1 MGGLSRKSV
10 FINNYRKE
18 NGIDPI
24 IIDAGDTFFASAIL
38 ANRNAEGDMLQAK
51 GLLQGYEKIGCD
63 ALNVGGFDLAA
74 GKDFL
79 MSLSEGSSI
88 PFISANLTDT
98 NDNLLF
104 PDFTIVENNGFKIGV
119 TGVSD
124 LIPDHIKDV
133 KKRPYIEAANNVIA
147 EMKSQVDF
155 IVLLANVHRKNNEE
169 LSQNFPDA
177 DYIFV
182 SRNTQ
187 RSRPETKQP
196 EGGPY
201 MYSSGNQGKYL
212 TIVEIALNDPSQP
225 IMDISAAKGK
235 ISSISRR
242 LNKLQEKDPTKT
254 IEDIYADKPNVLKL
268 VGDYRKQLLKY
279 ESIMADAINTTK
291 FHSVALSKT
300 VGEDSEILAF
310 VDETLATCSALR
322 KKPIKAAKN
331 IIKPKSGPIK
341 KKFSIN

>member
-1 MGGLSRKSV
+1 MIL
-10 FINNYRKE
+10 
-18 NGIDPI
+18 
-24 IIDAGDTFFASAIL
+24 DAGDAFFASAVL
-38 ANRNAEGDMLQAK
+38 ANRNAEGDKLQAK
-51 GLLQGYEKIGCD
+51 GLLQGYATIGCD

-79 MSLSEGSSI
+79 MSLAEGSSI

-98 NDNLLF
+98 ENNLLF
-104 PDFTIVENNGFKIGV
+104 LPFTIVENNGFKVGV

-155 IVLLANVHRKNNEE
+155 VVLLANVHRNKFKGLAEK
-169 LSQNFPDA
+169 FPNV

-187 RSRPETKQP
+187 RSRSETKQT

-201 MYSSGNQGKYL
+201 VYSSGNQGKYL
-212 TIVEIALNDPSQP
+212 TVVEIALNDPSQP

-235 ISSISRR
+235 ISNISKR
-242 LNKLQEKDPTKT
+242 LKKLQEKDPDRT
-254 IEDIYADKPNVLKL
+254 IEEIYADKPNVLKL
-268 VGDYRKQLLKY
+268 VTDYREQLVKY
-279 ESIMADAINTTK
+279 ESIMANAINTTK
-291 FHSVALSKT
+291 FQSIPLSKS
-300 VGEDSEILAF
+300 VGEDSELLAF

-331 IIKPKSGPIK
+331 IIKPKAGPIK
-341 KKFSIN
+341 KKISIN